1 MRCRLGLDD
10 TDHVDEG
17 CTTSSFDELLS
28 EIQEAMNCDIIERR
42 LVRLWP
48 FAERRTRGNGA
59 LGAII
64 DIPDKDEVLLEKICN
79 DWFDRLLTKVA
90 GYPPSKIPAAP
101 CLVISFDKAPEHW
114 YWDAVRG
121 YVNPENI
128 LREAGNTGT
137 ILLLKNEISGVVG
150 ACAAIS
156 WESNPHSSWE
166 LIAWRDDSSLGSERR
181 VSPRSVSQL
190 ESLFPGTFLN
200 RDPTKGKGLIA
211 PRTPCPVLYGIRGS
225 SSSEVE
231 RAHIWLQSEKGV
243 ESCKSYAI
251 HRSNQI
257 SDDHIESTRSGLVI
271 CKPRETKG
279 GHARVSVFSRGQSLN
294 LVAFR
299 EGGPVNRLLRTLEPG
314 DKITWVGLHSPD
326 GSIHLERLRID
337 SATPR
342 IFSRPICC
350 RRTMRSSG
358 RNQGLRCLSCGRK
371 EKKTWYSIHF
381 DDIHEYPSGKWLEPT
396 PSNRRHLSRPL
407 SQGLPGIN

>member
-1 MRCRLGLDD
+1 
-10 TDHVDEG
+10 
-17 CTTSSFDELLS
+17 
-28 EIQEAMNCDIIERR
+28 MNCDILERR

-64 DIPDKDEVLLEKICN
+64 DIPDKEKVLLEKICN

-101 CLVISFDKAPEHW
+101 CLVISFDKAPKHW

-314 DKITWVGLHSPD
+314 DKITWVGLRSPD
-326 GSIHLERLRID
+326 DSIHLERLRID

-381 DDIHEYPSGKWLEPT
+381 DDMHEYPSGKWLEPT

>member
-28 EIQEAMNCDIIERR
+28 ELQDGMNCDILERR

-64 DIPDKDEVLLEKICN
+64 DIPDKDEVILEKICN
-79 DWFDRLLTKVA
+79 GWFDKLLTKVA
-90 GYPPSKIPAAP
+90 GYPPSKIPVSP
-101 CLVISFDKAPEHW
+101 CLAISFDKAPENW
-114 YWDAVRG
+114 YWDAVRKH
-121 YVNPENI
+121 VDPEKI
-128 LREAGNTGT
+128 LREARNAGT
-137 ILLLKNEISGVVG
+137 TLFMTHEISGVVG

-166 LIAWRDDSSLGSERR
+166 LIAWRAESSIGSERR
-181 VSPRSVSQL
+181 VSPTAVSQL
-190 ESLFPGTFLN
+190 GSLFPGTFLN

-225 SSSEVE
+225 SSSDVE
-231 RAHIWLQSEKGV
+231 KAHIWLQSEKGV
-243 ESCKSYAI
+243 ESCESYAI

-279 GHARVSVFSRGQSLN
+279 GHARVSVFSGGQSLN
-294 LVAFR
+294 LVAFK

-314 DKITWVGLHSPD
+314 DKISWIGLRSPS

-337 SATPR
+337 STVPR
-342 IFSRPICC
+342 ILSRPMCC
-350 RRTMRSSG
+350 SRTMRSSG

-371 EKKTWYSIHF
+371 EKKTWYSINF
-381 DDIHEYPSGKWLEPT
+381 DDIHESPSGMWLEPT

-407 SQGLPGIN
+407 SQGLPGTK

>member
-64 DIPDKDEVLLEKICN
+64 DIPDKEKVLLEKICN

-358 RNQGLRCLSCGRK
+358 RNQGLRAYPVEERRK
-371 EKKTWYSIHF
+371 RHGIPFILTIYTST
-381 DDIHEYPSGKWLEPT
+381 PQASG
-396 PSNRRHLSRPL
+396 
-407 SQGLPGIN
+407 

>member
-28 EIQEAMNCDIIERR
+28 EIQEAMNCDILERR

-64 DIPDKDEVLLEKICN
+64 DIPDKEKVLLEKICN

-101 CLVISFDKAPEHW
+101 CLVISFEKAPEHW

-371 EKKTWYSIHF
+371 EKKTWYSLQF
-381 DDIHEYPSGKWLEPT
+381 EDIHVYPTGKWLEPT

>member
-28 EIQEAMNCDIIERR
+28 EIQEAMNCDILERR

-79 DWFDRLLTKVA
+79 DWFDRLLTKVT

-101 CLVISFDKAPEHW
+101 CLVISFEKAPEHW

-257 SDDHIESTRSGLVI
+257 CDDHIESTRSGLVI

-381 DDIHEYPSGKWLEPT
+381 DDM
-396 PSNRRHLSRPL
+396 HLSL
-407 SQGLPGIN
+407 IHI

>member
-1 MRCRLGLDD
+1 LGLDD

-28 EIQEAMNCDIIERR
+28 EIQEAMNCDILERR

-64 DIPDKDEVLLEKICN
+64 DISDKDQVLLEKICN
-79 DWFDRLLTKVA
+79 DWFDKLLTKVA

-137 ILLLKNEISGVVG
+137 ILLLENEISGVVG

-181 VSPRSVSQL
+181 VSSRSVSQL

-279 GHARVSVFSRGQSLN
+279 GHARVSVYSRGKSLN

-314 DKITWVGLHSPD
+314 DKITWVGLRSPD

-381 DDIHEYPSGKWLEPT
+381 DDMHEYPSGKWLEPT

>member
-225 SSSEVE
+225 SSSEVGRDRYIEWVGWMANVATSIEKILQEVRNLQRTEIGEVAEEFDAKKQVGSSTMAHKKNPITAENACGLARVVRSMIIPSYENALLWHE
-231 RAHIWLQSEKGV
+231 RDLANSSSERFTLSHSMILLDDV
-243 ESCKSYAI
+243 
-251 HRSNQI
+251 I
-257 SDDHIESTRSGLVI
+257 SKCDKVLSGLV
-271 CKPRETKG
+271 
-279 GHARVSVFSRGQSLN
+279 
-294 LVAFR
+294 
-299 EGGPVNRLLRTLEPG
+299 VNRDRMRKNIEDQNGLIMAEKIMLELVDRGMPRDRAHEELR
-314 DKITWVGLHSPD
+314 
-326 GSIHLERLRID
+326 
-337 SATPR
+337 SA
-342 IFSRPICC
+342 S
-350 RRTMRSSG
+350 M
-358 RNQGLRCLSCGRK
+358 QAV
-371 EKKTWYSIHF
+371 
-381 DDIHEYPSGKWLEPT
+381 
-396 PSNRRHLSRPL
+396 
-407 SQGLPGIN
+407 

>member
-10 TDHVDEG
+10 TDHADEG

-28 EIQEAMNCDIIERR
+28 EIQEAMNCNVLERR

-64 DIPDKDEVLLEKICN
+64 DIPNKDKALLEKICN

-90 GYPPSKIPAAP
+90 GYPPSKIPVSP
-101 CLVISFDKAPEHW
+101 CLAISSDKVPRHW

-128 LREAGNTGT
+128 IREARNTGT
-137 ILLLKNEISGVVG
+137 ILFLKDEISGAVG

-166 LIAWRDDSSLGSERR
+166 LIAWRNDSMLGSERR
-181 VSPRSVSQL
+181 VSPASVSQL
-190 ESLFPGTFLN
+190 ESLFPETFLN
-200 RDPTKGKGLIA
+200 RDPTKDKGLIA

-225 SSSEVE
+225 SSPEVE
-231 RAHIWLQSEKGV
+231 RAHIWLQSEEGV

-314 DKITWVGLHSPD
+314 DKITWVGLRSPD

-342 IFSRPICC
+342 IFSRPVCC

-381 DDIHEYPSGKWLEPT
+381 DNIHEHPSGKWLEPT

-407 SQGLPGIN
+407 SHGLPGTN

>member
-28 EIQEAMNCDIIERR
+28 EIQEAMKCDILERR

-64 DIPDKDEVLLEKICN
+64 DIPDKNEVLLEKICN

-137 ILLLKNEISGVVG
+137 ILLLENEISGVVG

-181 VSPRSVSQL
+181 VSSRSVSQL

-279 GHARVSVFSRGQSLN
+279 GHARVSVYSRGKSLN

-358 RNQGLRCLSCGRK
+358 RNQGLRSLSCGRK

>member
-28 EIQEAMNCDIIERR
+28 EIQEAMNCDILERR

-64 DIPDKDEVLLEKICN
+64 DIPDKEKVLLEKICN

-137 ILLLKNEISGVVG
+137 ILLLENEISGVVG

-181 VSPRSVSQL
+181 VSSRSVSQL

-279 GHARVSVFSRGQSLN
+279 GHASVSEFSRGQSLN

-299 EGGPVNRLLRTLEPG
+299 EGGPVNRLLRTLETG

-342 IFSRPICC
+342 IFSKPICC

>member
-1 MRCRLGLDD
+1 LRCRLGLDD

-28 EIQEAMNCDIIERR
+28 EIQEAMNCDILERR

-64 DIPDKDEVLLEKICN
+64 DIPDKEVVLLEKICN

-90 GYPPSKIPAAP
+90 GYPPSKVPVSP
-101 CLVISFDKAPEHW
+101 CLAISFDKAPEHW

-121 YVNPENI
+121 YVNPETI

-137 ILLLKNEISGVVG
+137 ILFLKNEISGVVG

-156 WESNPHSSWE
+156 WESNPNSSWE
-166 LIAWRDDSSLGSERR
+166 LISWRNDSSLGSERR
-181 VSPRSVSQL
+181 VSPKSVSQL
-190 ESLFPGTFLN
+190 DTLFPGTFLN

-231 RAHIWLQSEKGV
+231 RAHIWLQSQKGV

-251 HRSNQI
+251 HRSNQT
-257 SDDHIESTRSGLVI
+257 SDDHIESTRSGSVI
-271 CKPRETKG
+271 SKPRETKG

-294 LVAFR
+294 LVAFQ

-314 DKITWVGLHSPD
+314 DKITWVGLRSPD
-326 GSIHLERLRID
+326 GSIHLERLRVD

-342 IFSRPICC
+342 ISSRPICC

-358 RNQGLRCLSCGRK
+358 RNQGLRCLCCGRK
-371 EKKTWYSIHF
+371 EKKTWYSIHY
-381 DDIHEYPSGKWLEPT
+381 DDIHEYPSGKWLEPS

-407 SQGLPGIN
+407 SQGLPGKN

>member
-1 MRCRLGLDD
+1 
-10 TDHVDEG
+10 
-17 CTTSSFDELLS
+17 
-28 EIQEAMNCDIIERR
+28 MNCDILERR

-64 DIPDKDEVLLEKICN
+64 DIPDKEVVLLEKICN

-90 GYPPSKIPAAP
+90 GYPPSKVPVSP
-101 CLVISFDKAPEHW
+101 CLAISFDKAPEHW

-121 YVNPENI
+121 YVNPETI

-137 ILLLKNEISGVVG
+137 ILFLKNEISGVVG

-156 WESNPHSSWE
+156 WESNPNSSWE
-166 LIAWRDDSSLGSERR
+166 LISWRNDSSLGSERR
-181 VSPRSVSQL
+181 VSPKSVSQL
-190 ESLFPGTFLN
+190 DTLFPGTFLN

-251 HRSNQI
+251 HRSNQT
-257 SDDHIESTRSGLVI
+257 SDDHIESTRSGSVI
-271 CKPRETKG
+271 SKPRETKG

-294 LVAFR
+294 LVAFQ

-314 DKITWVGLHSPD
+314 DKITWVGLRSPD
-326 GSIHLERLRID
+326 GSIHLERLRVD

-342 IFSRPICC
+342 ISSRPICC

-358 RNQGLRCLSCGRK
+358 RNQGLRCLCCGRK
-371 EKKTWYSIHF
+371 EKKTWYSIHY
-381 DDIHEYPSGKWLEPT
+381 DDIHEYPSGKWLEPS

-407 SQGLPGIN
+407 SQGLPGKN

>member
-28 EIQEAMNCDIIERR
+28 EIQEAMNCDILERR

-128 LREAGNTGT
+128 LREARNTGT
-137 ILLLKNEISGVVG
+137 ILLLENEISGVVG

-166 LIAWRDDSSLGSERR
+166 LIAWRDDSSLGSKRR
-181 VSPRSVSQL
+181 VSSRSVSQL

-299 EGGPVNRLLRTLEPG
+299 EGGPVNKLLRTLEPG

-381 DDIHEYPSGKWLEPT
+381 DDIHEYPSCKWLEPT

>member
-1 MRCRLGLDD
+1 
-10 TDHVDEG
+10 
-17 CTTSSFDELLS
+17 
-28 EIQEAMNCDIIERR
+28 MNCDILERR

-231 RAHIWLQSEKGV
+231 RAHTWLQSEGDV

>member
-1 MRCRLGLDD
+1 M
-10 TDHVDEG
+10 
-17 CTTSSFDELLS
+17 
-28 EIQEAMNCDIIERR
+28 
-42 LVRLWP
+42 
-48 FAERRTRGNGA
+48 
-59 LGAII
+59 
-64 DIPDKDEVLLEKICN
+64 
-79 DWFDRLLTKVA
+79 
-90 GYPPSKIPAAP
+90 
-101 CLVISFDKAPEHW
+101 
-114 YWDAVRG
+114 
-121 YVNPENI
+121 NPENI

>member
-10 TDHVDEG
+10 TDHTDVG
-17 CTTSSFDELLS
+17 CTTSSLDELLS
-28 EIQEAMNCDIIERR
+28 EIQEGMNCDIIDRR

-48 FAERRTRGNGA
+48 FAHRRTRGNGA

-64 DIPDKDEVLLEKICN
+64 DIPDRDELVLEKIS
-79 DWFDRLLTKVA
+79 DSWFDRLLTKVS
-90 GYPPSKIPAAP
+90 GYPPSNIPVSP
-101 CLVISFDKAPEHW
+101 CLAISFDKTPENW

-121 YVNPENI
+121 HVDPEKT
-128 LREAGNTGT
+128 LREARNVGT
-137 ILLLKNEISGVVG
+137 ILFLTDEISGVVG

-156 WESNPHSSWE
+156 WESDPHSSWE
-166 LIAWRDDSSLGSERR
+166 LIAWREASRIGSERQ
-181 VSPRSVSQL
+181 VSPASVSQL
-190 ESLFPGTFLN
+190 GSLFPGTFLN

-243 ESCKSYAI
+243 ESCESYAI

-257 SDDHIESTRSGLVI
+257 SDDHLESTCSGAVT

-279 GHARVSVFSRGQSLN
+279 GHARVSVFSGGQSLD

-299 EGGPVNRLLRTLEPG
+299 EGGPVNRLLRNLEPG
-314 DKITWVGLHSPD
+314 DKITWLGLCSPD
-326 GSIHLERLRID
+326 GSIHLERLKID
-337 SATPR
+337 STVPR
-342 IFSRPICC
+342 ILSRPVCC
-350 RRTMRSSG
+350 GRTMRSSG

-381 DDIHEYPSGKWLEPT
+381 DDIHESPSGMWKEPT

-407 SQGLPGIN
+407 SQGLPETN

>member
-28 EIQEAMNCDIIERR
+28 EIQEAMNCDILERR

-137 ILLLKNEISGVVG
+137 ILLLENEISGVVG

-166 LIAWRDDSSLGSERR
+166 LIAWRDDSSLGSKRR
-181 VSPRSVSQL
+181 VSSRSVSQL

-251 HRSNQI
+251 HRSNQV

-279 GHARVSVFSRGQSLN
+279 GHASVSVYSRGKSLN

-326 GSIHLERLRID
+326 GPIHLERLRID

>member
-28 EIQEAMNCDIIERR
+28 EIQEAMNWDILERR

-64 DIPDKDEVLLEKICN
+64 DISEKDELLLEKICN

-90 GYPPSKIPAAP
+90 GYPPSKIPASP
-101 CLVISFDKAPEHW
+101 CLAISFEKAPEHW
-114 YWDAVRG
+114 YWDAERC
-121 YVNPENI
+121 YVDPENI

-137 ILLLKNEISGVVG
+137 ILFLENEISGVVG

-156 WESNPHSSWE
+156 WESNTHSSWE
-166 LIAWRDDSSLGSERR
+166 LMAWRNESSLGSERR
-181 VSPRSVSQL
+181 VSPKSVSQL

-200 RDPTKGKGLIA
+200 RDPTKGRGLIA

-225 SSSEVE
+225 SYSEVE
-231 RAHIWLQSEKGV
+231 KAHIWLQSEKGV
-243 ESCKSYAI
+243 ETCKSYAI

-257 SDDHIESTRSGLVI
+257 SDDHIESTLSGSII

-279 GHARVSVFSRGQSLN
+279 GHASVSVFSGGKSLN
-294 LVAFR
+294 LVAFQ

-314 DKITWVGLHSPD
+314 DKITWVGLSSPD

-337 SATPR
+337 SASPR
-342 IFSRPICC
+342 IFSRPMCC

-358 RNQGLRCLSCGRK
+358 RNQRLRCLSCGRK
-371 EKKTWYSIHF
+371 EKKTWYSINL
-381 DDIHEYPSGKWLEPT
+381 DDIH
-396 PSNRRHLSRPL
+396 
-407 SQGLPGIN
+407 

>member
-28 EIQEAMNCDIIERR
+28 EIQEAMNCDILERR

-128 LREAGNTGT
+128 LREARNTGT
-137 ILLLKNEISGVVG
+137 ILLLENEISGVVG

-181 VSPRSVSQL
+181 VSSRSVSQL

-279 GHARVSVFSRGQSLN
+279 GHASVSVYSRGKSLN

>member
-1 MRCRLGLDD
+1 MQDL
-10 TDHVDEG
+10 
-17 CTTSSFDELLS
+17 F
-28 EIQEAMNCDIIERR
+28 
-42 LVRLWP
+42 
-48 FAERRTRGNGA
+48 
-59 LGAII
+59 
-64 DIPDKDEVLLEKICN
+64 LEKICK

-90 GYPPSKIPAAP
+90 GYPPSKIPVSP
-101 CLVISFDKAPEHW
+101 CLAISFDKAPEHW

-121 YVNPENI
+121 YVDPENI

-137 ILLLKNEISGVVG
+137 ILFLKNEISGVVG

-166 LIAWRDDSSLGSERR
+166 LIAWRNESSLGSERR
-181 VSPRSVSQL
+181 VSPISVSKIG
-190 ESLFPGTFLN
+190 SLFPGTFLN

-257 SDDHIESTRSGLVI
+257 SDDHIESTRSGSVI

-279 GHARVSVFSRGQSLN
+279 GHARVSVFSGGQSLN
-294 LVAFR
+294 LVAFQ

-314 DKITWVGLHSPD
+314 DKITWVGLSSPD
-326 GSIHLERLRID
+326 DSIHLERLRID

-342 IFSRPICC
+342 I
-350 RRTMRSSG
+350 
-358 RNQGLRCLSCGRK
+358 
-371 EKKTWYSIHF
+371 
-381 DDIHEYPSGKWLEPT
+381 
-396 PSNRRHLSRPL
+396 LSRPCL
-407 SQGLPGIN
+407 LYTSDAADE

>member
-28 EIQEAMNCDIIERR
+28 EIQEAMNCDILERR

-64 DIPDKDEVLLEKICN
+64 DILNKDEVLLKKICN

-90 GYPPSKIPAAP
+90 GYPPSKIPVSP
-101 CLVISFDKAPEHW
+101 CLAISFDKAPEHW

-121 YVNPENI
+121 YVDPENI
-128 LREAGNTGT
+128 LREAGDTGT
-137 ILLLKNEISGVVG
+137 ILFLENEISGVVG

-166 LIAWRDDSSLGSERR
+166 LIAWRNESLLGSERR
-181 VSPRSVSQL
+181 VSPTSVSQL
-190 ESLFPGTFLN
+190 ESLFPKTFLN
-200 RDPTKGKGLIA
+200 RDPNRGKGLIA

-257 SDDHIESTRSGLVI
+257 SDDHIESTRSGSVI
-271 CKPRETKG
+271 SKPRETKG
-279 GHARVSVFSRGQSLN
+279 GHARISVFSGGQSLN
-294 LVAFR
+294 LVAFQ

-314 DKITWVGLHSPD
+314 DKITWVGLRSPD

-337 SATPR
+337 SAAPR
-342 IFSRPICC
+342 IFSRPMCC
-350 RRTMRSSG
+350 LRTMRSSG

-381 DDIHEYPSGKWLEPT
+381 DDIHEYPAGEWLEPT

-407 SQGLPGIN
+407 SQGLPGTN

>member
-28 EIQEAMNCDIIERR
+28 EIQEAMNCDILERR

-64 DIPDKDEVLLEKICN
+64 DIPDKDEVFLEKICK

-90 GYPPSKIPAAP
+90 GYPPSKIPVSP
-101 CLVISFDKAPEHW
+101 CLAISFDKAPEHW

-121 YVNPENI
+121 YVDPENI

-137 ILLLKNEISGVVG
+137 ILFLKNEISGVVG

-166 LIAWRDDSSLGSERR
+166 LIAWRNESSLGSERR
-181 VSPRSVSQL
+181 VSPISVSKL
-190 ESLFPGTFLN
+190 GSLFPGTFLN

-243 ESCKSYAI
+243 ESCKSMQSI
-251 HRSNQI
+251 VR
-257 SDDHIESTRSGLVI
+257 TRL
-271 CKPRETKG
+271 
-279 GHARVSVFSRGQSLN
+279 
-294 LVAFR
+294 
-299 EGGPVNRLLRTLEPG
+299 
-314 DKITWVGLHSPD
+314 
-326 GSIHLERLRID
+326 
-337 SATPR
+337 AT
-342 IFSRPICC
+342 
-350 RRTMRSSG
+350 T
-358 RNQGLRCLSCGRK
+358 
-371 EKKTWYSIHF
+371 T
-381 DDIHEYPSGKWLEPT
+381 
-396 PSNRRHLSRPL
+396 
-407 SQGLPGIN
+407 

>member
-1 MRCRLGLDD
+1 
-10 TDHVDEG
+10 
-17 CTTSSFDELLS
+17 
-28 EIQEAMNCDIIERR
+28 MNCDILERR

-64 DIPDKDEVLLEKICN
+64 DIPDKEVVLLEKICN

-90 GYPPSKIPAAP
+90 GYPPSKVPVSP
-101 CLVISFDKAPEHW
+101 CLAISFDKAPEHW

-121 YVNPENI
+121 YVNPETI

-137 ILLLKNEISGVVG
+137 ILFLKNEISGVVG

-156 WESNPHSSWE
+156 WESNPNSSWE
-166 LIAWRDDSSLGSERR
+166 LISWRNDSSLGSERR
-181 VSPRSVSQL
+181 VSPKSVSQL
-190 ESLFPGTFLN
+190 DTLFPGTFLN

-251 HRSNQI
+251 HRSNQT
-257 SDDHIESTRSGLVI
+257 SDDHIESTRSGSVI
-271 CKPRETKG
+271 SKPRETKG

-294 LVAFR
+294 LVAFQ

-314 DKITWVGLHSPD
+314 DKITWVGLRSPD
-326 GSIHLERLRID
+326 GSIHLERLRVD

-342 IFSRPICC
+342 ISSRPICC

-358 RNQGLRCLSCGRK
+358 RNQGLRCLCCGRK
-371 EKKTWYSIHF
+371 EKKTWYSIHY

-407 SQGLPGIN
+407 SQGLPGKN

>member
-28 EIQEAMNCDIIERR
+28 EIQEAMNCDILERR

-64 DIPDKDEVLLEKICN
+64 DISEKDEPLLEKICN
-79 DWFDRLLTKVA
+79 DWFDRLLTQVA
-90 GYPPSKIPAAP
+90 GYPPSKIPVSP
-101 CLVISFDKAPEHW
+101 CLAISFDKAPEHW
-114 YWDAVRG
+114 YWNAVRG

-128 LREAGNTGT
+128 LREAGNTET
-137 ILLLKNEISGVVG
+137 ILFLKNEISGVVG

-156 WESNPHSSWE
+156 WESNTHSSWE
-166 LIAWRDDSSLGSERR
+166 LIAWRNESSLGSERR
-181 VSPRSVSQL
+181 VSPKSVSQL

-200 RDPTKGKGLIA
+200 RDPTKGRGLIA

-225 SSSEVE
+225 SYSEVE
-231 RAHIWLQSEKGV
+231 KAHIWLQSEKGV
-243 ESCKSYAI
+243 ETCKSYAI

-257 SDDHIESTRSGLVI
+257 SDDHIESIHSGSII
-271 CKPRETKG
+271 CKPREKKG
-279 GHARVSVFSRGQSLN
+279 GHARVSVFSGGKSHN
-294 LVAFR
+294 LVAFQ
-299 EGGPVNRLLRTLEPG
+299 ESGPVNRLLRTLEPG
-314 DKITWVGLHSPD
+314 DKITWVGLSSPD

-337 SATPR
+337 SASPR
-342 IFSRPICC
+342 IFSRPMCC

-371 EKKTWYSIHF
+371 EKKTWYSLRF
-381 DDIHEYPSGKWLEPT
+381 EDIHVYPTGKWLEPT

-407 SQGLPGIN
+407 SQGLPGTN

>member
-28 EIQEAMNCDIIERR
+28 EIQEAMNCDILERR

-128 LREAGNTGT
+128 LREARNTGT
-137 ILLLKNEISGVVG
+137 ILLLENEISGVVG

-181 VSPRSVSQL
+181 VSSRSVSQL

-279 GHARVSVFSRGQSLN
+279 GHARVSVYSRGKSLD

>member
-28 EIQEAMNCDIIERR
+28 EIQEAMNCDILERR

-64 DIPDKDEVLLEKICN
+64 DIPDKDEVFLEKICK

-90 GYPPSKIPAAP
+90 GYPPSKIPVSP
-101 CLVISFDKAPEHW
+101 CLAISFDKAPENW
-114 YWDAVRG
+114 YWDAVRDHVDPG
-121 YVNPENI
+121 KV
-128 LREAGNTGT
+128 LREARNAGT
-137 ILLLKNEISGVVG
+137 ILFMTNEISGVVG

-166 LIAWRDDSSLGSERR
+166 LIAWREESSIGSERR
-181 VSPRSVSQL
+181 VSPTAVSQL
-190 ESLFPGTFLN
+190 GSLFPGTFLN

-225 SSSEVE
+225 SSSDVE
-231 RAHIWLQSEKGV
+231 KAHIWLQSEKGV
-243 ESCKSYAI
+243 ESCESYAI

-257 SDDHIESTRSGLVI
+257 SDDHIESTRSGSVI

-279 GHARVSVFSRGQSLN
+279 GHARVSVFSGGQSLN
-294 LVAFR
+294 LVAFK

-314 DKITWVGLHSPD
+314 DKITWIGLRSPS

-337 SATPR
+337 STVPR
-342 IFSRPICC
+342 ILSRPMCC
-350 RRTMRSSG
+350 SRTMRSSG

-371 EKKTWYSIHF
+371 EKKTWYSINF
-381 DDIHEYPSGKWLEPT
+381 DDIHESPSGMWLEPT

-407 SQGLPGIN
+407 SQGLPGTN

>member
-1 MRCRLGLDD
+1 
-10 TDHVDEG
+10 
-17 CTTSSFDELLS
+17 
-28 EIQEAMNCDIIERR
+28 MNCDILERR

-137 ILLLKNEISGVVG
+137 ILLLENEISGVVG

-181 VSPRSVSQL
+181 VSSRSVSQL

-314 DKITWVGLHSPD
+314 DKITWVGLCSPD

-381 DDIHEYPSGKWLEPT
+381 DDLHEYPSGKWLEPT

-407 SQGLPGIN
+407 SQGLLGIN

>member
-10 TDHVDEG
+10 TDHADVG

-28 EIQEAMNCDIIERR
+28 EIQGAMDCEVLERR

-128 LREAGNTGT
+128 LREAGNTRT
-137 ILLLKNEISGVVG
+137 ILLLENEISGVVG

-314 DKITWVGLHSPD
+314 DKITWVGLRSPD

-381 DDIHEYPSGKWLEPT
+381 DDMHEYPSGKWLEPT

>member
-1 MRCRLGLDD
+1 
-10 TDHVDEG
+10 
-17 CTTSSFDELLS
+17 
-28 EIQEAMNCDIIERR
+28 MNCDILERR

-64 DIPDKDEVLLEKICN
+64 DISEKDEPLLEKICN
-79 DWFDRLLTKVA
+79 DWFDRLLTQVA
-90 GYPPSKIPAAP
+90 GYPPSKIPVSP
-101 CLVISFDKAPEHW
+101 CLAISFDKAPEHW
-114 YWDAVRG
+114 YWNAVRG

-128 LREAGNTGT
+128 LREAGNTET
-137 ILLLKNEISGVVG
+137 ILFLKNEISGVVG

-156 WESNPHSSWE
+156 WESNTHSSWE
-166 LIAWRDDSSLGSERR
+166 LIAWRNESSLGSERR
-181 VSPRSVSQL
+181 VSPKSVSQL

-200 RDPTKGKGLIA
+200 RDPTKGRGLIA

-225 SSSEVE
+225 SYSEVE
-231 RAHIWLQSEKGV
+231 KAHIWLQSEKGV
-243 ESCKSYAI
+243 ETCKSYAI

-257 SDDHIESTRSGLVI
+257 SDDHIESTLSGSII

-279 GHARVSVFSRGQSLN
+279 GHASVSVFSGGKSLN
-294 LVAFR
+294 LVAFQ

-314 DKITWVGLHSPD
+314 DKITWVGLSSPD

-337 SATPR
+337 SASPR
-342 IFSRPICC
+342 IFSRPMCC

-371 EKKTWYSIHF
+371 EKKTWYSINF

-407 SQGLPGIN
+407 SQGLPRTN

>member
-28 EIQEAMNCDIIERR
+28 EIQEAMNCDILERR

-48 FAERRTRGNGA
+48 FADRRTRGNGA

-64 DIPDKDEVLLEKICN
+64 DIPKKDDVLLEIICN

-90 GYPPSKIPAAP
+90 GYPPSKIPVSP
-101 CLVISFDKAPEHW
+101 CLAISFDKVPRHW

-128 LREAGNTGT
+128 IREARNTGT
-137 ILLLKNEISGVVG
+137 ILFLKDEISGAVG

-166 LIAWRDDSSLGSERR
+166 LIAWRNDSLLGSERR

-190 ESLFPGTFLN
+190 GSLFPGTFLN
-200 RDPTKGKGLIA
+200 RDPTVDKGLIA

-231 RAHIWLQSEKGV
+231 RAHIWLQSEMGV

-257 SDDHIESTRSGLVI
+257 SDDHIESTCSGSVI

-279 GHARVSVFSRGQSLN
+279 GHARVSVFSGGQSLN
-294 LVAFR
+294 LVAFQ

-314 DKITWVGLHSPD
+314 DKITWVGLQSPD
-326 GSIHLERLRID
+326 GSIHLERLRMD
-337 SATPR
+337 SASPR
-342 IFSRPICC
+342 ICSRPVCC
-350 RRTMRSSG
+350 TRTMRSSG
-358 RNQGLRCLSCGRK
+358 RNQGLRCLFCGRK
-371 EKKTWYSIHF
+371 EKKTWYSIRF

-407 SQGLPGIN
+407 SQGLPGTN

>member
-28 EIQEAMNCDIIERR
+28 EIQEAMNCDILERR

-64 DIPDKDEVLLEKICN
+64 DISEKDELLLEKICN
-79 DWFDRLLTKVA
+79 DWFDRLLTQVA
-90 GYPPSKIPAAP
+90 GYPPSKIPVSP
-101 CLVISFDKAPEHW
+101 CLAISFDKAPEHW
-114 YWDAVRG
+114 YWNAVRG

-128 LREAGNTGT
+128 LREAGNTET
-137 ILLLKNEISGVVG
+137 ILFLKNEISGVVG

-156 WESNPHSSWE
+156 WESNTHSSWE
-166 LIAWRDDSSLGSERR
+166 LIAWRNESSLGSERR
-181 VSPRSVSQL
+181 VSPKSVSQL

-225 SSSEVE
+225 SYSEVE
-231 RAHIWLQSEKGV
+231 KAHTWLQSEKGV
-243 ESCKSYAI
+243 ETCKSYAI

-257 SDDHIESTRSGLVI
+257 SDDHIESTLSGSVI

-279 GHARVSVFSRGQSLN
+279 GHASVSVFSGGKSLN
-294 LVAFR
+294 LVAFQ

-314 DKITWVGLHSPD
+314 DKITWVGLSSPD
-326 GSIHLERLRID
+326 GSIHLERLRMD
-337 SATPR
+337 SASPR
-342 IFSRPICC
+342 IFSRPMCC

-371 EKKTWYSIHF
+371 EKKTW
-381 DDIHEYPSGKWLEPT
+381 KKKK
-396 PSNRRHLSRPL
+396 
-407 SQGLPGIN
+407 

>member
-1 MRCRLGLDD
+1 LRCRLGLDD

-28 EIQEAMNCDIIERR
+28 EIQEAMNCDILERR

-64 DIPDKDEVLLEKICN
+64 DIPDKNEVLLEKICN

-128 LREAGNTGT
+128 LREAGNTGI
-137 ILLLKNEISGVVG
+137 ILLLENEISGVVG

-181 VSPRSVSQL
+181 VSSRSVSQL

-279 GHARVSVFSRGQSLN
+279 GHARVSVYSRGKSLN

-314 DKITWVGLHSPD
+314 DKITWVGLRSPD